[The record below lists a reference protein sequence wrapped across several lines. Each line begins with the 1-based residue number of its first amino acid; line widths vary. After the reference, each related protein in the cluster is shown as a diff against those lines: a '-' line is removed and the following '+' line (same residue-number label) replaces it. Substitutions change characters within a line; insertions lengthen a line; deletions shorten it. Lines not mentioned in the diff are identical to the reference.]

1 MVKIENKTVIKYRT
15 VYKTLGVK
23 EAARQ
28 TQLMPLQ
35 TWATS
40 DGQLATDGSF
50 YEIQA
55 SSSSWVYYSDLLIIV
70 LIVLIFIL
78 GEMVLNPYFLTTV
91 LFILVHNR
99 SNIHT

>member
-70 LIVLIFIL
+70 LIFIL
-78 GEMVLNPYFLTTV
+78 GDNGSKSILLNNCS
-91 LFILVHNR
+91 VHTC
-99 SNIHT
+99 SQSL

>member
-23 EAARQ
+23 EVARQ

-35 TWATS
+35 TWATN
-40 DGQLATDGSF
+40 DGQWATDGSF

-55 SSSSWVYYSDLLIIV
+55 SESSWI
-70 LIVLIFIL
+70 
-78 GEMVLNPYFLTTV
+78 
-91 LFILVHNR
+91 
-99 SNIHT
+99 

>member
-1 MVKIENKTVIKYRT
+1 VVKIENKTVIKYRT

-70 LIVLIFIL
+70 LILIL
-78 GEMVLNPYFLTTV
+78 GDNGSKSILLNNCS
-91 LFILVHNR
+91 VHTC
-99 SNIHT
+99 SQSL